1 MEPTPAAPAKKRSTF
16 TIIAVIVV
24 AILSLC
30 CCIPGIIDIM
40 LPSINQTI
48 GLTNANSGPFPII
61 FGSVCIGA
69 AVVLWIILLIVLLV
83 RRQKK

>member
-1 MEPTPAAPAKKRSTF
+1 MGPTSAAPAKKSSTF
-16 TIIAVIVV
+16 TIIAIIVV

-30 CCIPGIIDIM
+30 CCIPGILNIM
-40 LPSINQTI
+40 LPSIYQTI

-69 AVVLWIILLIVLLV
+69 AVVLWIILFIVLWI
-83 RRQKK
+83 RRPKK